1 MAEAPQGRQERE
13 LADAFRDVDDLM
25 AEGQYT
31 RAQAVCR
38 KLLAQNPT
46 SAAVH
51 EKMGDVLHRRALWQD
66 AAEWY
71 QLSAQLSET
80 PEVRA
85 KIADATRR
93 AREARLG
100 GPEPEEIAARTAQ
113 RQRVVLR
120 LLGMAAFVTMTVAVV
135 VAVRLLTL
143 RRAEAPP
150 VSPEA
155 QAAAPVTRST
165 SLSGPPTKR
174 PARPSPSAPR
184 GAGGAEENP
193 ERHWAAVEAPPRPL
207 RRQAPTT
214 VIEDIAGPVTEAD
227 RAVISAVSSLTWGEG
242 TDLRGRVAAQV
253 DPYSGFAMITVTIP
267 RSVPAGTLLER
278 VVRQAHRVCL
288 TAIRT
293 DESIKSITI
302 RVLRSVSGSRSP
314 VLAFRGNTSREVL
327 EQYRDSNVKFEILW
341 EKVFRTVRWNP
352 EISGGAPVETEEAP
366 SEGV

>member
-1 MAEAPQGRQERE
+1 MGEAPEGRQERE
-13 LADAFRDVDDLM
+13 LAEAFSEVDDLI

-51 EKMGDVLHRRALWQD
+51 EKMGDVLYRRALWQD

-71 QLSAQLSET
+71 ELSAQLSET
-80 PEVRA
+80 PALRA
-85 KIADATRR
+85 KIADSTRR
-93 AREARLG
+93 AKEARLG
-100 GPEPEEIAARTAQ
+100 GPEPEEIAARAAQ

-120 LLGMAAFVTMTVAVV
+120 LLGMAAFVTTAVAVV

-150 VSPEA
+150 VSPEP
-155 QAAAPVTRST
+155 QAAAPVARST
-165 SLSGPPTKR
+165 SLSGPPAKR
-174 PARPSPSAPR
+174 VARPSPSAPGR
-184 GAGGAEENP
+184 AAGAEENP
-193 ERHWAAVEAPPRPL
+193 ERHWAAVEAPPRP
-207 RRQAPTT
+207 RREQAPTT

-253 DPYSGFAMITVTIP
+253 DPYSGFAMISVTVP
-267 RSVPAGTLLER
+267 RSVPGGNLLER

-293 DESIKSITI
+293 EESIKYITI
-302 RVLRSVSGSRSP
+302 RMLRSVGGSRAP
-314 VLAFRGNTSREVL
+314 VLAFRGNTTRKVL
-327 EQYRDSNVKFEILW
+327 EQYRDTNVKFEILW
-341 EKVFRTVRWNP
+341 DEVFGTVRWNP
-352 EISGGAPVETEEAP
+352 EVSGGSPVETEEAP
-366 SEGV
+366 